1 MKQLIECVP
10 NFSEGSDMS
19 IIKQITNEIE
29 SVEGVRLLDV
39 DPGKATNRTVVTFV
53 GEPISVIEAA
63 FRAIKK
69 AAELIDMRKH
79 TGEHPRMGATD
90 VCPLIPV
97 ANISMEETAEWA
109 KKLGER
115 VGNELEIPVYLYE
128 AAQKNPERK
137 NLSIIRAGEYEG
149 FSKKI
154 LLSEWAPD
162 FGKAIFNA
170 KSGATVIG
178 ARDFL
183 VAYNINLNTTS
194 TRRAN
199 AIAFDVRESGR
210 KIQNEKG
217 EEIVQPG
224 TLKSVKA
231 IGWFIEEY
239 GVAQIS
245 MNLTNVNITPIHI
258 AFDEVCKKAN
268 ERGVRV
274 TGSELVGLIPLKSLL
289 DAGRYFLEKQQR
301 SVGVSEKEIIHI
313 AVKSLGL
320 DELSEFI
327 PEKKIIEYLLNEEK
341 QDKLVNLSLQEFANE
356 TASES
361 PAPGGGSIAAYMGS
375 LGISLATMVA
385 NLSSHKKGWDDR
397 WKEFSAWAEK
407 GQKIKEELLYL
418 VDEDTLAF
426 NKIMEA
432 FSLPKSSEQEVKF
445 RSEAIQNA
453 TKYAT
458 EVPLKTMILAYS
470 SFPIIKAMAEI
481 GNPNSISD
489 AGVGALCARSAVIGA
504 YMNVRINAAEL
515 KDEAFKKE
523 ILAKAE
529 KIKNDA
535 IKEEEAILKII
546 YKTI

>member
-115 VGNELEIPVYLYE
+115 VGNELAIPVYLYE

-162 FGKAIFNA
+162 FGKAVFNA

-210 KIQNEKG
+210 KIQNKKG

-301 SVGVSEKEIIHI
+301 SVGVSEKELIHI

-385 NLSSHKKGWDDR
+385 NLSAHKRAWDDR

-407 GQKIKEELLYL
+407 GQKIKDELLYL
-418 VDEDTLAF
+418 VDEDTRAF

-546 YKTI
+546 YAVI